1 MILRPLPLVAA
12 VSCLLAGCGLH
23 RIPSTPQA
31 ASVATRPAATPAP
44 APRPTPAPLAAA
56 QPRAILGG
64 IDTSPLQQARSRYE
78 EARRTL
84 SDWPEAGELRAL
96 LDDAQTAAAAQDVA
110 NMRRLSAEVMRRA
123 GDALDAQDLLRAE
136 LELQKVQ
143 TYTGLGDA
151 QLERLRSAEVALAAR
166 QGSRAWTLLRELN
179 LELAQATQ
187 RYVVAAGDSLWIISG
202 RPEVYGNSYL
212 WPLIWDANL
221 DTLKDPNRLRSGQR
235 LRIRTNPTVDEVVQ
249 AVERARSFR
258 SPKVRI
264 GEIREAG
271 S

>member
-1 MILRPLPLVAA
+1 MILRPLVLVAA
-12 VSCLLAGCGLH
+12 FSCTLAACGLH
-23 RIPSTPQA
+23 RIP
-31 ASVATRPAATPAP
+31 V
-44 APRPTPAPLAAA
+44 AA
-56 QPRAILGG
+56 QPHSAPVTHPAAQPTPRPVPVAAPAQPRTILGAF
-64 IDTSPLQQARSRYE
+64 DTSALQQARSRYD

-84 SDWPEAGELRAL
+84 GGDWPEAGEVRAL
-96 LDDAQTAAAAQDVA
+96 LDDAESAAEDRDTA
-110 NMRRLSAEVMRRA
+110 NMRRLSAEVTRRA
-123 GDALDAQDLLRAE
+123 NDALDARDLLRAE

-143 TYTGLGDA
+143 TYTGLSDT
-151 QLERLRSAEVALAAR
+151 QLEKLRAAEVALAAR

-179 LELAQATQ
+179 QELAKATQ

-221 DTLKDPNRLRSGQR
+221 DTLRDPNQLRTGQR

-258 SPKVRI
+258 TPQVRI
-264 GEIREAG
+264 GEIQETNP
-271 S
+271 

>member
-1 MILRPLPLVAA
+1 MISHPMTIA
-12 VSCLLAGCGLH
+12 VVGACLLAGCGLH
-23 RIPSTPQA
+23 RIPAT
-31 ASVATRPAATPAP
+31 TRPPATPAARP
-44 APRPTPAPLAAA
+44 AVRPTPPPTPVAAA
-56 QPRAILGG
+56 PQPRAILGS
-64 IDTSPLQQARSRYE
+64 IDISPLQQARSRYD

-84 SDWPEAGELRAL
+84 ADWPEAGELRAL
-96 LDDAQTAAAAQDVA
+96 LDDAESAAAAQDAA
-110 NMRRLSAEVMRRA
+110 NMRRLSAEVTRRS

-143 TYTGLGDA
+143 TYTGLSDA

-166 QGSRAWTLLRELN
+166 QGSRAWTLLRALN
-179 LELAQATQ
+179 QELAEATQ

-221 DTLKDPNRLRSGQR
+221 DTLKDPNQLRSGQR
-235 LRIRTNPTVDEVVQ
+235 LRIRSNPTVGEVVE

-258 SPKVRI
+258 SPTIRI